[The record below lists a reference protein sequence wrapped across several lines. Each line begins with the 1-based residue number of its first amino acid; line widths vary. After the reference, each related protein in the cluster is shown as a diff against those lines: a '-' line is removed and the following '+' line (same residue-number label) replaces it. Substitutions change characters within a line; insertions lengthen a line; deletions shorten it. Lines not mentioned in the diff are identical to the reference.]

1 MASGNPAFN
10 LGQALATIANA
21 FELNQSGPN
30 AAQTS
35 QSMSVATSV
44 PSSSRYVR
52 F

>member
-1 MASGNPAFN
+1 MGNPSSN
-10 LGQALATIANA
+10 LAQALATIANA
-21 FELNQSGPN
+21 FVLNQNGPN
-30 AAQTS
+30 TAQTS